1 VQFSKEVTMFDLTNF
16 KYTDT
21 LLLNITNGV
30 LGVASVGL
38 VISVCWSAVH
48 EFILRQ
54 RELHQH
60 H

>member
-1 VQFSKEVTMFDLTNF
+1 MFDLTNI

-30 LGVASVGL
+30 LGVATVGL
-38 VISVCWSAVH
+38 VIAVCWSAVH

-54 RELHQH
+54 RELPHPTSPGDQP
-60 H
+60 

>member
-1 VQFSKEVTMFDLTNF
+1 VQSSKEVTMFDLTNI

-30 LGVASVGL
+30 LGVASIGL
-38 VISVCWSAVH
+38 VLSVGWSAVH

-54 RELHQH
+54 RELPH
-60 H
+60 HH

>member
-1 VQFSKEVTMFDLTNF
+1 MFDLTSF

-30 LGVASVGL
+30 LGIATLGL
-38 VISVCWSAVH
+38 FIWIFWSAVH

-54 RELHQH
+54 RELHH
-60 H
+60 HHHHH